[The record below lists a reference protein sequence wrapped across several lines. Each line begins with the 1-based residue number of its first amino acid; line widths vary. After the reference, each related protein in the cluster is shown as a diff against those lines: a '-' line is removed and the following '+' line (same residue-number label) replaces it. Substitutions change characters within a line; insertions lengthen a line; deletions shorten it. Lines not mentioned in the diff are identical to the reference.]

1 MLPAINEEEWILSLK
16 QRRIWWGVKEYE
28 WYYHILFKGVEQ
40 LVPLGMIPLALL
52 IYYNSKIYSAIKR
65 PPNIELQGEEEI
77 SAINREKRLSKVLIG
92 LVCVFN
98 VCHAPRILWYIINAY
113 NYQSIVYCPLQNPS
127 TSGQSSWIYV
137 LGLLYDLFLVINS
150 SVNVIVYCAINERF
164 KYYFLVFLT
173 SPYNRFVQYISPM
186 SPSASPV

>member
-1 MLPAINEEEWILSLK
+1 
-16 QRRIWWGVKEYE
+16 
-28 WYYHILFKGVEQ
+28 
-40 LVPLGMIPLALL
+40 MIPLALL
-52 IYYNSKIYSAIKR
+52 IYYNAKIYSAIKR

-137 LGLLYDLFLVINS
+137 LGLFYDLFLVINS

-164 KYYFLVFLT
+164 KYYFCC
-173 SPYNRFVQYISPM
+173 FVRTPFKKLARYVMPERS
-186 SPSASPV
+186 SSV

>member
-1 MLPAINEEEWILSLK
+1 M
-16 QRRIWWGVKEYE
+16 
-28 WYYHILFKGVEQ
+28 
-40 LVPLGMIPLALL
+40 VPLGLIPLVLL
-52 IYYNSKIYSAIKR
+52 IYYNAKIYSAIKR

-98 VCHAPRILWYIINAY
+98 VCHAPRILWYIHNAY
-113 NYQSIVYCPLQNPS
+113 NYQNIVYCPLQNPS
-127 TSGQSSWIYV
+127 TSGQTSWVFV

-164 KYYFLVFLT
+164 KYYFLVFIT
-173 SPYNRFVQYISPM
+173 SPYNRFVQYIFPV
-186 SPSASPV
+186 SPSSSPV